1 MQIMT
6 VVFRILGGGVRC
18 EECLEETDY
27 RSNDGGGWSA
37 TAGKEV
43 QSETRFASVG
53 RLQETG
59 AGKLLGGFSLQPDC
73 SRKIND

>member
-6 VVFRILGGGVRC
+6 VMFRILSGGVRG

-27 RSNDGGGWSA
+27 RSNDGRGWSA

-43 QSETRFASVG
+43 QSETRFAGVG

-59 AGKLLGGFSLQPDC
+59 AG
-73 SRKIND
+73 